1 MSRFQNLAATQGPV
15 HSESRTGAFNPARH
29 PWGGEREVS
38 SLPLPKTIRFW
49 RGLVHEFSLAQALVE
64 QVVQELDRLGI
75 QQKVHS
81 VEVAI
86 GVLSGV
92 MPEALTFAFEVL
104 RVDPRLQEARL
115 VIRQVPTR
123 CSCQACGRWVEV
135 SQLVGQCP
143 LCGATEI
150 RFLGG
155 RDLRLEGIEVEDSL
169 PGDST

>member
-1 MSRFQNLAATQGPV
+1 VGNVRFP
-15 HSESRTGAFNPARH
+15 RF
-29 PWGGEREVS
+29 
-38 SLPLPKTIRFW
+38 PLPKTIRFW

-155 RDLRLEGIEVEDSL
+155 RDLRLEGIEVEDFL